1 MQPQLPIARA
11 IHGVAQGTQGCS
23 EGAQGRSEGMTER
36 GNAFVAVAG
45 VCYYLELC
53 FPDYKAMRDCIRQS
67 CSKLDWGL

>member
-36 GNAFVAVAG
+36 ENAFVTVAG
-45 VCYYLELC
+45 VCYYL
-53 FPDYKAMRDCIRQS
+53 
-67 CSKLDWGL
+67 